1 MKTVLRILLETAAT
15 PMYAIA
21 DLALDTPGAL
31 VGLGVSLGLL
41 VVSC

>member
-1 MKTVLRILLETAAT
+1 MKTILRVLLEIAAT

-21 DLALDTPGAL
+21 DLVLDTPGAL

-41 VVSC
+41 AASC